1 MGVVTD
7 PQNWQP
13 PTFGAP
19 PQTPPH
25 GPPIGAPLG
34 GTTGGPI
41 PPPVGAPPVG
51 APPVGAPL
59 GGPPPGWTP
68 PPKPGL
74 IPLRPLGFG
83 ALLFAPLRV
92 LRRNPRATFGSAL
105 IIQGI
110 VLLAT
115 IAVVGP
121 VTYWVTDRISTAP
134 TDQQGEIESGGALL
148 ILLSAL
154 VPLFLSVIAAA
165 LLQGVIVTEVARAT
179 LGEKLR
185 LGRLW
190 RAARP
195 RLWTLVLWTLLLLT
209 ALIIGLGILVLAVA
223 LLALLGD
230 TRGLILAILTGVIG
244 GLAILAVTLW
254 IATKTAVVP
263 SLIVL
268 ERLTVRAAIRRS
280 WSLTRGYFWR
290 TFGVLALVTIAVN
303 LLVQLV
309 TTPFAIVFSILM
321 SLVDPTASVD
331 AYVPAFISYAGVI
344 FVTVVAGAI
353 GSVITS
359 ATNALIYLD
368 LRMRKEGL
376 DLELARYVEGT
387 QTGAVIPDP
396 YLITPTSPQA

>member
-1 MGVVTD
+1 MGLVTD

-13 PTFGAP
+13 PTFPAP
-19 PQTPPH
+19 PQAPQY
-25 GPPIGAPLG
+25 GPPTGLPGGGPTGAPV
-34 GTTGGPI
+34 P
-41 PPPVGAPPVG
+41 
-51 APPVGAPL
+51 PPVGAPL
-59 GGPPPGWTP
+59 GGPPSGWTP

-83 ALLFAPLRV
+83 TLLFAPFRV

-110 VLLAT
+110 VLLMT
-115 IAVVGP
+115 FAVVLP
-121 VTYWVTDRISTAP
+121 VTYWVANRVASAP
-134 TDQQGEIESGGALL
+134 SDQQAEIESGGLVL
-148 ILLSAL
+148 ILLSTL

-190 RAARP
+190 RTARP
-195 RLWTLVLWTLLLLT
+195 RLWKLVLWTLLVLT
-209 ALIIGLGILVLAVA
+209 ALILGLAVLVLAIV
-223 LLALLGD
+223 LLAALGD
-230 TRGLILAILTGVIG
+230 TLGLVLSIVTGVIG
-244 GLAILAVTLW
+244 GLALLAATLW
-254 IATKTAVVP
+254 IATKTSVVP

-290 TFGVLALVTIAVN
+290 TFGVLALVSIAVN
-303 LLVQLV
+303 LLVQIV
-309 TTPFAIVFSILM
+309 TTPFALVFSILM

-331 AYVPAFISYAGVI
+331 AYIPAFISYAGVVL
-344 FVTVVAGAI
+344 VTFVAGAV

-359 ATNALIYLD
+359 ATVALIYLD

-376 DLELARYVEGT
+376 DLELARFVEAR
-387 QTGAVIPDP
+387 QTGSVIGDP
-396 YLITPTSPQA
+396 YLTVHTPPPA